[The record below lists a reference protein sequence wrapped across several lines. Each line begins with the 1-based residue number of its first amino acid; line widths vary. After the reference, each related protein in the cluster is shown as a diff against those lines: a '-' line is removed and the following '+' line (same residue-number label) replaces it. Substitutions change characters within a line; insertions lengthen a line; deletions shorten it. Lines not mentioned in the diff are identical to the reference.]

1 MRGYITLRLVQSLFT
16 IFVVLAIV
24 FFVARLSGDPVTLF
38 APAEARKADTDKLK
52 QQLGLDKPL
61 PVQFAR
67 FLGEAV
73 RGDFGSSFRT
83 NQPAMRE
90 VLERVPNTLQLSLVA
105 LLFSMLISVPAGVL
119 SAINKGGPFDRFGKI
134 IALVGQAMPN
144 FWLAL
149 LLIFFFGVRLGWLPT
164 GGKGGISHI
173 ILPAVTLG
181 SFTMAAL
188 MRLTRSAM
196 LNVLDSEYVTMARA
210 KGVPEWAVVFKH
222 AFRNALLPVVTI
234 LGLQA
239 GRLVAGSVIVETI
252 FAWPGM
258 GRLSIQAINSSDY
271 PVVQAAILLTAASIV
286 LANLGVDL
294 LYAFIDPRIRF
305 AKGR

>member
-1 MRGYITLRLVQSLFT
+1 MRGYIALRLGQSLLT
-16 IFVVLAIV
+16 VFVVLAIV
-24 FFVARLSGDPVTLF
+24 FVVARLSGDPVTLF
-38 APAEARKADTDKLK
+38 APPEARKEDIDNLK
-52 QQLGLDKPL
+52 EQLGLTQPL
-61 PVQFAR
+61 PVQFVH
-67 FLGEAV
+67 FLSEAA
-73 RGDFGSSFRT
+73 RGDFGNSFRT

-90 VLERVPNTLQLSLVA
+90 VLERVPNTLQLSIAA
-105 LLFSMLISVPAGVL
+105 LLISIFIAVPAGML
-119 SAINKGGPFDRFGKI
+119 SAIDKGGLFDRFGKV
-134 IALVGQAMPN
+134 IALLGQAMPN
-144 FWLAL
+144 FWLGL
-149 LLIFFFGVRLGWLPT
+149 LLIFFFGVRLHWLPT
-164 GGKGGISHI
+164 GGKGGINHI
-173 ILPAVTLG
+173 ILPALTLG

-210 KGVPEWAVVFKH
+210 KGVPESVIVFKH

-271 PVVQAAILLTAASIV
+271 PVVQAAILLTSASIV

-305 AKGR
+305 ARGR